1 MGETHLKPLSEIF
14 TEEQL
19 KTIPV
24 DNKVG
29 ENYFGHLS
37 QQLRSKGGSAFQAI
51 SDRLVLKTSLDLA
64 FGNEGVNM
72 LKDKEL
78 KAKQKEVHQIEAGF
92 SKSQKEIMKA
102 KLALTDS
109 EADKLTRDLAKNL
122 LISLCVK
129 KCYDRIKKLS
139 EADQLAILSREVKL
153 KKALFSEMPND
164 FVYFKQY
171 NITAKQMYENLL
183 ALHTVDPSDQEVI
196 TVEDVYVAS
205 ESVGTQSANKQAKRS
220 RVPVEEPLKD
230 FNWPLQEEEFVV
242 TLQEEG

>member
-29 ENYFGHLS
+29 ENYFGHFS

-51 SDRLVLKTSLDLA
+51 SDRLVLKKSLDLA

-78 KAKQKEVHQIEAGF
+78 KAKQKEVHQIEADF

-109 EADKLTRDLAKNL
+109 EADNFWPNL
-122 LISLCVK
+122 LP
-129 KCYDRIKKLS
+129 
-139 EADQLAILSREVKL
+139 A
-153 KKALFSEMPND
+153 
-164 FVYFKQY
+164 
-171 NITAKQMYENLL
+171 
-183 ALHTVDPSDQEVI
+183 
-196 TVEDVYVAS
+196 
-205 ESVGTQSANKQAKRS
+205 
-220 RVPVEEPLKD
+220 
-230 FNWPLQEEEFVV
+230 
-242 TLQEEG
+242 

>member
-1 MGETHLKPLSEIF
+1 MNLVQNIWNTQQRKQQEHLKPLSKIF

-51 SDRLVLKTSLDLA
+51 SDRLVLKTSSDLA
-64 FGNEGVNM
+64 FGNEGANM

-78 KAKQKEVHQIEAGF
+78 KAKQKEVHQIEADF

-109 EADKLTRDLAKNL
+109 EADKLARDMAKNK
-122 LISLCVK
+122 LISLCVQNGTKHKYIAPLSSQAEVK

-139 EADQLAILSREVKL
+139 EADQLAILRRKVKL
-153 KKALFSEMPND
+153 KKALFSEMQND
-164 FVYFKQY
+164 FSISSSTISQPNRCMK
-171 NITAKQMYENLL
+171 ICLL
-183 ALHTVDPSDQEVI
+183 C
-196 TVEDVYVAS
+196 
-205 ESVGTQSANKQAKRS
+205 TQLTHLTKRS
-220 RVPVEEPLKD
+220 L
-230 FNWPLQEEEFVV
+230 L
-242 TLQEEG
+242 